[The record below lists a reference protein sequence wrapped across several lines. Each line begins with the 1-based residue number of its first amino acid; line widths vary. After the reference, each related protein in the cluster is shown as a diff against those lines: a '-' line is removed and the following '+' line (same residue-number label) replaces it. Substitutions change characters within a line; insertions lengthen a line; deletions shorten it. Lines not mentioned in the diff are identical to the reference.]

1 VGWRGGAT
9 RQEADPDLIARARH
23 DRAAFATLYDLYVA
37 RVYAFCAV
45 HSVSR
50 EEAEDVTAQTFERA
64 LGAIGR
70 YEECGAPFSAW
81 LLRIAA
87 NTAINRARRPVD
99 VPLHIAGTSGDAD
112 VGAAPEVENTR
123 ADGWVDEWERA
134 DWIEEHLAAL
144 SADGQRVVRLRFYDD
159 LSFDDVAARMDRSEG
174 AVKQLLRRTLTAL
187 RGRIQEEEGRR
198 DGYG

>member
-1 VGWRGGAT
+1 VT
-9 RQEADPDLIARARH
+9 RQEAGPELIARARH
-23 DRAAFATLYDLYVA
+23 DRAAFAALYDLYVA

-45 HSVSR
+45 HSASR
-50 EEAEDVTAQTFERA
+50 EEAEDLTAQTFERA

-70 YEECGAPFSAW
+70 YEERGAPFSAW

-87 NTAINRARRPVD
+87 NAAINRARRPAA
-99 VPLHIAGTSGDAD
+99 VPLHSGASGDGGD
-112 VGAAPEVENTR
+112 GDAAAVLEVEDTR
-123 ADGWVDEWERA
+123 AEGWVDEWERA

-144 SADGQRVVRLRFYDD
+144 SDDGQRVVRLRFYDD

-198 DGYG
+198 DGDG